1 MRILGIDPGSK
12 TTGYGV
18 IDNNKDK
25 LSLVVY
31 GTTKSRKADPFPER
45 LKIVFDGLNR
55 VIEDYKPDHIA
66 LENVFYGKSVKSAI
80 KIGEARG
87 VAILCSAIA
96 KIPMFEY
103 APTVVKRA
111 VVGYGNAQK
120 AQVSEMVKII
130 LALSETPKD
139 LDATDALAIAIC
151 HCHRIKLN
159 V

>member
-1 MRILGIDPGSK
+1 MRILGIDPGSIV
-12 TTGYGV
+12 TGYGV
-18 IDNNKDK
+18 IDYNSGK
-25 LSLVVY
+25 LSFVAF
-31 GTTKSRKADPFPER
+31 GAIESKKKDPFPER
-45 LKIVFDGLNR
+45 LKRVFDGLNKT
-55 VIEDYKPDHIA
+55 IETYKPDHIA
-66 LENVFYGKSVKSAI
+66 LESVFYGKSVKSAI

-87 VAILCSAIA
+87 VAILCSATA

-130 LALSETPKD
+130 LALSEVPKKF
-139 LDATDALAIAIC
+139 DATDALAIAIC
-151 HCHRIKLN
+151 HCHRINLN